1 MIQLFASHQNGDA
14 KTAVLVSPLD
24 WKLEHGTGF
33 GWNLDMYEYIY
44 IDIQLYTYITLH
56 YIALHCIALHCV
68 ALRCVALHCI
78 HIFKYTCMYVS
89 MYLSNYIYTHTCICI
104 YVYICRK
111 ANEIC
116 RQIPWPL
123 AWKTSTR
130 SQRGIQMG
138 WSAGAPYHVETAL
151 KPTIPNPLGPVRVE
165 LNLGEMAGDQFR
177 IGKHADHM
185 GIYHGKFLIPMGI
198 QPEKPSVSNG
208 KGRCESKAAYQKP
221 LGAGNCHGSKMKELP
236 WVKG

>member
-1 MIQLFASHQNGDA
+1 
-14 KTAVLVSPLD
+14 
-24 WKLEHGTGF
+24 
-33 GWNLDMYEYIY
+33 
-44 IDIQLYTYITLH
+44 
-56 YIALHCIALHCV
+56 
-68 ALRCVALHCI
+68 
-78 HIFKYTCMYVS
+78 MYVCIYVS
-89 MYLSNYIYTHTCICI
+89 IYLTIYIYTYMYMYICI